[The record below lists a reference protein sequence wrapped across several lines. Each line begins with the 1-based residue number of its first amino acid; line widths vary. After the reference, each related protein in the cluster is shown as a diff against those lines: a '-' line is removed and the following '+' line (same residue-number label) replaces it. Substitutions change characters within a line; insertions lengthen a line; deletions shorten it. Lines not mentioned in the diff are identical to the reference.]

1 MNEEKEQDEDVIC
14 FISCLFEDNKFG
26 AINKSDD
33 KTTIKNE
40 NDDDNESPDE
50 IKCAK
55 KEKKSTRNDC
65 RTYCFAKGKEKR

>member
-14 FISCLFEDNKFG
+14 FVSCLFEDNKFG

-40 NDDDNESPDE
+40 NDDDNRRM
-50 IKCAK
+50 K
-55 KEKKSTRNDC
+55 
-65 RTYCFAKGKEKR
+65 